1 MERPAIRT
9 TSEKVYLATK
19 AALKRADELGAE
31 SIAFSGMGTGVGGL
45 SFEEAA
51 KAMMKAMK
59 EFDLIS
65 NSLKKI
71 ILCDLNP
78 NMTGAWK
85 SVLEAKN

>member
-1 MERPAIRT
+1 MHT

-51 KAMMKAMK
+51 KAMVKAVK
-59 EFDLIS
+59 EFEPIS
-65 NSLKKI
+65 SSLKEI
-71 ILCDLNP
+71 VLCDLNP
-78 NMTGAWK
+78 YMTRAWK